1 MGTWLVQT
9 MVQKVLVLVRRFVQE
24 ERADEIMEKAAVIG
38 AMTVAVLVIL
48 ALAVLAAARLQEGAS
63 WFG

>member
-1 MGTWLVQT
+1 MPALLVRT
-9 MVQKVLVLVRRFVQE
+9 LLKKSSYLVRRFVRE

-48 ALAVLAAARLQEGAS
+48 ALAILAAARLQEGAS